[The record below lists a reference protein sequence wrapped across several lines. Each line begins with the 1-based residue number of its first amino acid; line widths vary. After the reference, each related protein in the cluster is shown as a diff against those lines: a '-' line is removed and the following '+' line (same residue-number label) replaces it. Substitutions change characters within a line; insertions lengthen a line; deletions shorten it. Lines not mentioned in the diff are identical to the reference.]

1 MISFFV
7 IEIFKFSFYAN
18 LVTYDVI
25 GCAST
30 LTQHKI
36 QNISANNAAML
47 LKLGSNVAP
56 RSIPDGTHFD
66 SAIATCSVP
75 VSCLFKMK
83 YCHLWLNKAK
93 YLVLSKTYAS
103 PTFIKGSLST
113 SVLCG
118 RWVVWQPFSLILK
131 LQLSEP
137 WPGFFWGFSAP
148 VNSLWYGVLRRHY
161 IVEFQYLFVFFFFYW
176 IKFMPKKPWFCCGRA
191 ECRDL
196 LRNVVGRQGIKKTR
210 RFCCE
215 RALSISG
222 TRGRSILVF
231 REPPIANLQSFFYI
245 VLPNGNLNKKVW
257 EWLMVQRARRT
268 QLQRTVSGLFC
279 IEIRVSIA
287 FPLFHLFAI
296 VGDYS

>member
-1 MISFFV
+1 
-7 IEIFKFSFYAN
+7 
-18 LVTYDVI
+18 
-25 GCAST
+25 
-30 LTQHKI
+30 
-36 QNISANNAAML
+36 ML
-47 LKLGSNVAP
+47 LWQHAWFQSPASSKWNIA
-56 RSIPDGTHFD
+56 ICD
-66 SAIATCSVP
+66 STRQNTWSYLRRMPVP
-75 VSCLFKMK
+75 PSL
-83 YCHLWLNKAK
+83 
-93 YLVLSKTYAS
+93 
-103 PTFIKGSLST
+103 KGPSQP
-113 SVLCG
+113 VCFAGIELCG
-118 RWVVWQPFSLILK
+118 SHFHLYWNCSSQS
-131 LQLSEP
+131 
-137 WPGFFWGFSAP
+137 PGFFWGFSAP